1 MVRTKALHKI
11 VEYLQYHVDN
21 PAPEIE
27 KPLKSTL
34 MTDIVGKWD
43 AAFIEVDRETL
54 FDLVQVVHR
63 VTAVLPPLHGHGA
76 GRQRTSWT

>member
-54 FDLVQVVHR
+54 FDLVQVCSA
-63 VTAVLPPLHGHGA
+63 TLPFAAPRHGA
-76 GRQRTSWT
+76 DRQRTSWM